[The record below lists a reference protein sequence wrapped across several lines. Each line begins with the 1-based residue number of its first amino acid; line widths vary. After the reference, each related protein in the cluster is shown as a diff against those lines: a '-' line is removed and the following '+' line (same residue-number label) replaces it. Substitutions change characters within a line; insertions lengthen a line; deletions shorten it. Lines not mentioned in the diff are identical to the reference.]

1 MASRSAAYQ
10 VRYWADIAYRM
21 LRIRT
26 VLVMVTFEA
35 IGYEAVRPSRSF
47 SVDFILVAIMLG
59 TLYMSATCFN
69 DVADEEVDKVNLAH
83 DVSRP
88 LVTTPTTAAQL
99 KRLGIIALLAAAV
112 CAWLAR
118 PAYLGFVGAGI
129 LLSVLYS
136 LPPLRLSYRGILA
149 SLWLPL
155 SYVVLPFLAGAWLQG
170 GLNRRSLAILLTMYT
185 SFIGRILLKDFRD
198 YEGDKKFGKLNFL
211 VRHGPR
217 LTCLAA
223 AVAWLLGDGAFALTL
238 YKEFP
243 VLVLAVQPMVLV
255 ILYGL
260 YLLAYETSY
269 SRKLL
274 EVLFVGRVGNAIALA
289 LLAALTL
296 PAFDYPSAQDNL
308 IVLVVGGFMTITAVG
323 LWRDSALKAE
333 LQAKSQ

>member
-118 PAYLGFVGAGI
+118 PAYL
-129 LLSVLYS
+129 
-136 LPPLRLSYRGILA
+136 
-149 SLWLPL
+149 
-155 SYVVLPFLAGAWLQG
+155 
-170 GLNRRSLAILLTMYT
+170 
-185 SFIGRILLKDFRD
+185 
-198 YEGDKKFGKLNFL
+198 
-211 VRHGPR
+211 
-217 LTCLAA
+217 
-223 AVAWLLGDGAFALTL
+223 
-238 YKEFP
+238 
-243 VLVLAVQPMVLV
+243 
-255 ILYGL
+255 
-260 YLLAYETSY
+260 
-269 SRKLL
+269 
-274 EVLFVGRVGNAIALA
+274 
-289 LLAALTL
+289 
-296 PAFDYPSAQDNL
+296 
-308 IVLVVGGFMTITAVG
+308 
-323 LWRDSALKAE
+323 
-333 LQAKSQ
+333 